1 MTKVHA
7 YLARIKD
14 QEKDVIAVPD
24 GAGRALCVSSD
35 KHWTLTREW
44 DELHIIA
51 PLVEDEGNDDPDDPA
66 VTRKEVRSV
75 VGAHDHGDD
84 ELAVSRV
91 NALTDRL
98 WSLVS
103 GDDPAVFVVRE
114 SDIAAVKVEQ
124 DEDGDWEANGDLVAM
139 RHNTAEALRGWSLG
153 ELQMLARYEAV
164 ARAIEAAELEDRLED
179 RLERQAATISELQG
193 SFLRVERERDEA
205 WRVAGEQ
212 TRLERDR
219 AEAAERDRDKWKARA
234 EAAARTAAHV
244 LGQEASDE

>member
-1 MTKVHA
+1 MPDPTRVHA

-14 QEKDVIAVPD
+14 QEKEVIAVPD

-66 VTRKEVRSV
+66 VTREEV
-75 VGAHDHGDD
+75 
-84 ELAVSRV
+84 EKAVKGTLDGWNITLPDNLFDAQIDAV
-91 NALTDRL
+91 

-124 DEDGDWEANGDLVAM
+124 DEDGDWEANGDIVAM
-139 RHNTAEALRGWSLG
+139 RQNTAEALRGWSLG

-164 ARAIEAAELEDRLED
+164 ARAIEAEQAEDPIMVRTRELLDLAYPGDYVFTGAFETCRKIAEAEARLED
-179 RLERQAATISELQG
+179 KR
-193 SFLRVERERDEA
+193 
-205 WRVAGEQ
+205 
-212 TRLERDR
+212 
-219 AEAAERDRDKWKARA
+219 
-234 EAAARTAAHV
+234 
-244 LGQEASDE
+244 

>member
-24 GAGRALCVSSD
+24 GAGRALCVSFD
-35 KHWTLTREW
+35 KHWTLAREW

-66 VTRKEVRSV
+66 VTREEVER
-75 VGAHDHGDD
+75 
-84 ELAVSRV
+84 AVKGTLDGWNITLPDNLFDV
-91 NALTDRL
+91 QIDAV

-139 RHNTAEALRGWSLG
+139 RQNTAEALRGWSLG

-164 ARAIEAAELEDRLED
+164 ARAIEAVQDVDPVAEKARELYR
-179 RLERQAATISELQG
+179 AATPDAQWES
-193 SFLRVERERDEA
+193 
-205 WRVAGEQ
+205 VANEY
-212 TRLERDR
+212 RRI
-219 AEAAERDRDKWKARA
+219 AAY
-234 EAAARTAAHV
+234 V
-244 LGQEASDE
+244 LGQGDRHVDQ